1 MMQIKAVGII
11 CFLSHGPSNDH
22 KYSFKL
28 LFVFIIYCTKN
39 TAKPSSASLI
49 YYNDLCCTNA
59 ERLPQDEQRIEENL
73 AFASELHICNYI
85 RFNIMLKTWCS

>member
-11 CFLSHGPSNDH
+11 CFLSHGKSNDH
-22 KYSFKL
+22 QYSFKL
-28 LFVFIIYCTKN
+28 LFVFIIYIVLKN

-59 ERLPQDEQRIEENL
+59 ERLPQDE
-73 AFASELHICNYI
+73 
-85 RFNIMLKTWCS
+85 